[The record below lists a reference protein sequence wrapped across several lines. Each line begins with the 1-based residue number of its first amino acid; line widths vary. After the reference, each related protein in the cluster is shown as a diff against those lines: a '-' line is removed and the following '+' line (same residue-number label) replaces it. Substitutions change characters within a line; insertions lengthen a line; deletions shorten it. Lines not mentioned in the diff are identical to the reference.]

1 MRSKR
6 IVVTGKGGP
15 NVLTLVEDDI
25 SEPGAGEIRI
35 RVEAAGVAFADTM
48 RGRGVLAPRRPFTPG
63 YDMVGCVDAVGEG
76 VEGIELDTRVAAM
89 TPTLGQGGYSEHVIV
104 PAKLVVRVPKSID
117 PVPAVCLG
125 LNYITA
131 YQMLFRFAEPQPG
144 ERILIHGAAGGTGTA
159 LLQLGRHKGL
169 EMYGTASAPK
179 HDLVRELGAMPIDYR
194 SEDFV
199 PRILELTGDGVDYVY
214 DPIGGKHLARSYQTL
229 RPSGTL
235 VYYGASSDIPK
246 GAVGVGVG
254 LLRLMGLKL
263 RPSRRRVGI
272 YMITM
277 TKGCKP
283 SDCRRDWEH
292 LLQLYLDPVVGAT
305 FPLERAAEAHALMDR
320 AGTLMA
326 AASVR
331 TLYSW
336 KPRSRPGIDSEPTSA
351 SVSSGRPMR

>member
-6 IVVTGKGGP
+6 ILVIGKGGP
-15 NVLTLVEDDI
+15 DVLKVVEDDI
-25 SEPGAGEIRI
+25 PEPGAGEIRI

-48 RGRGVLAPRRPFTPG
+48 RRRGVLAPPRPFTPG
-63 YDMVGCVDAVGEG
+63 YDVVGRVDAVGEE

-89 TPTLGQGGYSEHVIV
+89 MPMLGQGGYSEHAIV
-104 PAKLVVRVPKSID
+104 PANLSVRVPKSIE
-117 PVPAVCLG
+117 PIPAVCLG

-169 EMYGTASAPK
+169 EIYGTASAPK
-179 HDLVRELGAMPIDYR
+179 HDLVRELGATPIDYR

-199 PRILELTGDGVDYVY
+199 QRILELTDDGVDYVY
-214 DPIGGKHLARSYQTL
+214 DPIGGKHLERSYQTL

-246 GAVGVGVG
+246 GTVGVGVG
-254 LLRLMGLKL
+254 LLRVMGLKL
-263 RPSRRRVGI
+263 RPSRRRVRI

-283 SDCRRDWEH
+283 ADCKRDWEH
-292 LLQLYLDPVVGAT
+292 LLQLYLNGVVDPIVGAT

-320 AGTLMA
+320 AGTRGKIVLLCGDNREGSA
-326 AASVR
+326 AI
-331 TLYSW
+331 
-336 KPRSRPGIDSEPTSA
+336 PP
-351 SVSSGRPMR
+351 